1 MSKKLLVIMSVLM
14 VAAFVLSACAK
25 ATPVPTAVPTKAPVK
40 TEAPTAVP
48 TEAPTAAPKLKVCE
62 VTDTGGVD
70 DKSFNATAWKGVQD
84 AMAKYGVDGK
94 YLESKEVADYQKN
107 IDAFIQDKCD
117 LIITVGYFLVD
128 ATKASAEANPMQKF
142 SIVDNVYDPVIP
154 NVLGQA
160 FQTDEAAFM
169 AGYVAADIAVK
180 ETAAGKTPTVGTYGG
195 FPIPTVTIFMDGFAR
210 GVAYYNEKKS
220 TAVKVIGWDINDPS
234 KGLMSSTFDD
244 QTKGKEL
251 GLSLLDEG
259 AVVILPVAGPVGWG
273 TAAAI
278 KERGG
283 AYMIGV
289 DSDAYLTGPAEYK
302 GILLTSVMKMMDAT
316 VLDAVKNLVEGT
328 FIGGAT
334 IGNLANNGVQLAP
347 FHDVDSKI
355 TPELKAELDQI
366 KADLLS
372 GKIVLSPAFKLT
384 K

>member
-1 MSKKLLVIMSVLM
+1 MSKKLFAIVSVLL
-14 VAAFVLSACAK
+14 VAVFVLSACAK
-25 ATPVPTAVPTKAPVK
+25 PTAAPTAAPTKAPVV
-40 TEAPTAVP
+40 TEAP
-48 TEAPTAAPKLKVCE
+48 TEAPTAAPTEAPKMKVCE

-94 YLESKEVADYQKN
+94 YLESKEVADYEKN
-107 IDAFIQDKCD
+107 INAFIEEKCD
-117 LIITVGYFLVD
+117 LIITVGFFLVD
-128 ATKASAEANPMQKF
+128 ATKAAAIANPTQKF
-142 SIVDNVYDPVIP
+142 SIVDNVYEPVIP

-160 FQTDEAAFM
+160 FQTDEAAFL

-180 ETAAGKTPTVGTYGG
+180 ETEAGKTPKVGTYGG

-210 GVAYYNEKKS
+210 GVAYYNEKKG
-220 TAVKVIGWDINDPS
+220 TAVEVIGWDINDPS

-259 AVVILPVAGPVGWG
+259 AKVILPVAGPVGWG

-289 DSDAYLTGPAEYK
+289 DSDAFLTGPAEYQ
-302 GILLTSVMKMMDAT
+302 GIILTSVMKMMDAT

-328 FIGGAT
+328 FVGGST
-334 IGNLANNGVQLAP
+334 IGSLANNGVQIAP
-347 FHDVDSKI
+347 FHDLDSKI

-372 GKIVLSPAFKLT
+372 GAITLSPDFKL